1 FYSSGRYLLAA
12 VAAAKC
18 VATSE
23 AALLSF
29 QAQASGSGVYVATSR
44 DQALAVASEAPDQL
58 AAVYYLNL
66 SSTTQSTE
74 EALVWL
80 KHATHLGT
88 LAKELSPGP
97 TSPSG
102 TPGAENTQKPQQP
115 ERAPQPSRGGSQPG
129 WIELLRKWLEK
140 VLEAMRDF
148 FEKLARLVRRER
160 GA

>member
-1 FYSSGRYLLAA
+1 
-12 VAAAKC
+12 
-18 VATSE
+18 
-23 AALLSF
+23 F

-88 LAKELSPGP
+88 LAKELLRVAGSPVGLRQEENAGE
-97 TSPSG
+97 TSRLPEPS
-102 TPGAENTQKPQQP
+102 
-115 ERAPQPSRGGSQPG
+115 PQPKQGGSQPNL
-129 WIELLRKWLEK
+129 IERLRELIENVLKTLKDLLG
-140 VLEAMRDF
+140 
-148 FEKLARLVRRER
+148 KLARLLKGEKNL
-160 GA
+160 